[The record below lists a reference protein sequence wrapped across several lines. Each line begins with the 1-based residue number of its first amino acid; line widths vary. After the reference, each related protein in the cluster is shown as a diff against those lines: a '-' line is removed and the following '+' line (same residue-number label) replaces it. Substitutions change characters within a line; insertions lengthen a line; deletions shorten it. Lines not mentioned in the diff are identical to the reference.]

1 MITLKK
7 DGRTYIIKGADY
19 ISFPR
24 VEFTAKTAVVSLYNT
39 DSTVNSDNIRLK
51 ITAYN
56 AENTLVGVKNINKCS
71 GDIDLSDILTPGE
84 EYRLNVRIVS
94 FDRHGIT
101 YNLSNISRDLFVK
114 YNKANIY
121 NFTYVYDS
129 ANDIYIATAKPGIS
143 YFETYETDNATLI
156 STSFPK
162 TYNDKYVGVQLTTV
176 GNNLT
181 TALNNAQSTNIIA
194 DFSGLFDNLDS
205 IKSSSLDKLTAI
217 IDTTG
222 LIKTF
227 SYMNGNY
234 NCLYLPNVTNYEP
247 MNNLGTIFVPSSMKD
262 TFLEEFANVTT
273 MQFPFPETQD
283 GWTTLGNGK
292 KLKYYPFIYTDNYK
306 YTAGVGGHIWPPRVP
321 ETFRRTNDKYQY
333 TTLFM
338 PAQLESRYPNDNYPR
353 AYGPY
358 DDTYIKK
365 EDLIKAIKT
374 PDSDRPFIEK
384 PRYVEVTIPEYKSNG
399 VTIKSTTTTYL
410 EFVVSESVI
419 GLGVSTGG
427 LVLDNGTGT
436 PIYLPPD
443 GGTRCYVPS
452 PLVYRKRIGNEL
464 VIGIPCLT
472 FRNTSYSTDDIKTY
486 EQAGSLAPLS
496 YPGGIFIHP
505 ITPRGIQAIT
515 GSLYCYVP
523 IDSKEEDDRL
533 ARRHRFTVYPS
544 KEELMTNEQMYPIT
558 IQRNDVIFEKPEIT
572 QTSYGGK

>member
-24 VEFTAKTAVVSLYNT
+24 VEFTSRTAVVSLYNT

-51 ITAYN
+51 ITAYG
-56 AENTLVGVKNINKCS
+56 AENTVVGEKNINKCS
-71 GDIDLSDILTPGE
+71 GNIDLSDILTPGE

-94 FDRHGIT
+94 FDRSGIT
-101 YNLSNISRDLFVK
+101 YNISNISRDLFVK

-121 NFTYVYDS
+121 NLTYVYDS
-129 ANDIYIATAKPGIS
+129 ANDIYIATAKSGIS

-176 GNNLT
+176 GNKLT
-181 TALNNAQSTNIIA
+181 TTLNNAQSTNIIA

-205 IKSSSLDKLTAI
+205 IKSSNLDKLTTI

-222 LIKTF
+222 LISNF
-227 SYMNGNY
+227 SYKNGNY

-273 MQFPFPETQD
+273 MQFPESSD

-292 KLKYYPFIYTDNYK
+292 KLIYYPFIYTDNYK

-321 ETFRRTNDKYQY
+321 DKFRRTTKNGKFIY
-333 TTLFM
+333 TTFFM
-338 PAQLESRYPNDNYPR
+338 PAQLTSKDPNDDYPR

-358 DDTYIKK
+358 DDTYITKS
-365 EDLIKAIKT
+365 DIIKAIKT
-374 PDSDRPFIEK
+374 PDSDRPFISK
-384 PRYVEVTIPEYKSNG
+384 PRYVRVTIPEYKSNG
-399 VTIKSTTTTYL
+399 VKIKSSTTTYL

-419 GLGVSTGG
+419 GLAVSKGSS
-427 LVLDNGTGT
+427 DPN
-436 PIYLPPD
+436 

-452 PLVYRKRIGNEL
+452 PLVYRKRIGDEL

-472 FRNTSYSTDDIKTY
+472 FQNTSYGDDNIKTY
-486 EQAGSLAPLS
+486 YQAENLDSLVND
-496 YPGGIFIHP
+496 GIYIHP
-505 ITPRGIQAIT
+505 ITPRGIQSIY
-515 GSLYCYVP
+515 GDLSCRYLLG
-523 IDSKEEDDRL
+523 DEETDDFL
-533 ARRHRFTVYPS
+533 RRRYTFQV
-544 KEELMTNEQMYPIT
+544 KNEIFMEDERMYPIT
-558 IQRNDVIFEKPEIT
+558 IQRNDVIFEIPKIT
-572 QTSYGGK
+572 LSSYEGKD

>member
-24 VEFTAKTAVVSLYNT
+24 VEFISRTAVVSLYNT

-94 FDRHGIT
+94 FDRRGIT

-129 ANDIYIATAKPGIS
+129 VNDIYIATAKPGIS
-143 YFETYETDNATLI
+143 YFETYETDSSTLI

-162 TYNDKYVGVQLTTV
+162 TYNDKHVGVQVTKA

-205 IKSSSLDKLTAI
+205 IKPSNLDKLTAI

-227 SYMNGNY
+227 SYINGNY

-262 TFLEEFANVTT
+262 TFLEEFAAVTT
-273 MQFPFPETQD
+273 MQFPKTSD

-292 KLKYYPFIYTDNYK
+292 KLKYYPFIYTDNYT
-306 YTAGVGGHIWPPRVP
+306 YTDRRGGHIWPPRVP
-321 ETFRRTNDKYQY
+321 EKFRRTSSNGKQY

-338 PAQLESRYPNDNYPR
+338 PAQLESGYPNDNYPR

-384 PRYVEVTIPEYKSNG
+384 PRYVDVTIPEYKSNG
-399 VTIKSTTTTYL
+399 VTIKSSTYTYL

-419 GLGVSTGG
+419 GLGVSAGG
-427 LVLDNGTGT
+427 LVLDNGTEK
-436 PIYLPPD
+436 PIYIDPD

-452 PLVYRKRIGNEL
+452 PLVSRKRIEDKI
-464 VIGIPCLT
+464 VIGIPCKL
-472 FRNTSYSTDDIKTY
+472 FENNSYSTDDIKTY
-486 EQAGSLAPLS
+486 EQAGWLFPLS

-523 IDSKEEDDRL
+523 IDSEEEDIYL
-533 ARRHRFTVYPS
+533 KRRYTFTVYPS
-544 KEELMTNEQMYPIT
+544 KEELMKDEQMYPIT
-558 IQRNDVIFEKPEIT
+558 VKRNDVIFEKPEIT

>member
-24 VEFTAKTAVVSLYNT
+24 VEFTSRTAVVSLYNT

-51 ITAYN
+51 ITAYDS
-56 AENTLVGVKNINKCS
+56 ENTVVGEKNIDKCS
-71 GDIDLSDILTPGE
+71 GNIDLSDILTQGE
-84 EYRLNVRIVS
+84 EYRLNVKILS
-94 FDRHGIT
+94 FDRSGIT
-101 YNLSNISRDLFVK
+101 YNLTSVSRDLFVT

-129 ANDIYIATAKPGIS
+129 VNDIYIATPKPGIS

-162 TYNDKYVGVQLTTV
+162 IYNDKHVGVQITKV
-176 GNNLT
+176 GSKLT

-194 DFSGLFDNLDS
+194 DFSGLFDNLNS
-205 IKSSSLDKLTAI
+205 IKSSNLDKLTTI

-273 MQFPFPETQD
+273 MQFPFPETSD

-292 KLKYYPFIYTDNYK
+292 KLRYYPLIYTDNYK
-306 YTAGVGGHIWPPRVP
+306 YTAGWGGQIWPPRVP
-321 ETFRRTNDKYQY
+321 DKFRRTTQDGKFIY
-333 TTLFM
+333 TTFFM
-338 PAQLESRYPNDNYPR
+338 PAQLTSKDPNDDYPR

-358 DDTYIKK
+358 DDTYITKSDMI
-365 EDLIKAIKT
+365 EAIKS
-374 PDSDRPFIEK
+374 PDSDRPFISK
-384 PRYVEVTIPEYKSNG
+384 PRYVSVTIPKYQSNG
-399 VTIKSTTTTYL
+399 VTIKSSTWTYL

-419 GLGVSTGG
+419 GLAVSDHTH
-427 LVLDNGTGT
+427 LN
-436 PIYLPPD
+436 

-452 PLVYRKRIGNEL
+452 PLVYRKRIGDEL

-472 FRNTSYSTDDIKTY
+472 FQNTSYGDDNIKTY
-486 EQAGSLAPLS
+486 YQAPRLDSLVNE
-496 YPGGIFIHP
+496 GIFIHP
-505 ITPRGIQAIT
+505 ITPRGIQDIS
-515 GSLYCYVP
+515 GYLSCRYLLG
-523 IDSKEEDDRL
+523 DEETDIL
-533 ARRHRFTVYPS
+533 LKRRYTFQV
-544 KEELMTNEQMYPIT
+544 ENEYFMKDERMYPIT
-558 IQRNDVIFEKPEIT
+558 IQRNDVIFETPEIT
-572 QTSYGGK
+572 LSSYEGKDYS

>member
-24 VEFTAKTAVVSLYNT
+24 VEFTSRTAVVSLYNT

-51 ITAYN
+51 IVAYN
-56 AENTLVGVKNINKCS
+56 AVDTVVGVKNINKCS

-94 FDRHGIT
+94 FDRRGIT

-162 TYNDKYVGVQLTTV
+162 AYNDKHVGVQLTTV

-181 TALNNAQSTNIIA
+181 TTLNNAQSTNIIA
-194 DFSGLFDNLDS
+194 DFSGLFNNLDS
-205 IKSSSLDKLTAI
+205 IKSSNLDKLTAI

-222 LIKTF
+222 LINNF

-273 MQFPFPETQD
+273 MQFPESSD

-292 KLKYYPFIYTDNYK
+292 KLRYYPFIYTDNYT
-306 YTAGVGGHIWPPRVP
+306 YTAGLGGHIWPPRVP
-321 ETFRRTNDKYQY
+321 DKFRRTSSDGYQS

-338 PAQLESRYPNDNYPR
+338 PAQLTSKYPNDDYPR

-358 DDTYIKK
+358 DNTYITKSDII
-365 EDLIKAIKT
+365 EAIKT
-374 PDSDRPFIEK
+374 PDSDRPFISK
-384 PRYVEVTIPEYKSNG
+384 PRYVYVTIPEYQSNG
-399 VTIKSTTTTYL
+399 ATIQSGTRIYL
-410 EFVVSESVI
+410 EFVVSKSVI
-419 GLGVSTGG
+419 GLAVGLYSTP
-427 LVLDNGTGT
+427 NS
-436 PIYLPPD
+436 
-443 GGTRCYVPS
+443 GTRCYVPS
-452 PLVYRKRIGNEL
+452 PLVYRKKIGNEI
-464 VIGIPCLT
+464 VIGIPCRT
-472 FRNTSYSTDDIKTY
+472 FENTTSSTDNIKT
-486 EQAGSLAPLS
+486 
-496 YPGGIFIHP
+496 H
-505 ITPRGIQAIT
+505 
-515 GSLYCYVP
+515 
-523 IDSKEEDDRL
+523 
-533 ARRHRFTVYPS
+533 
-544 KEELMTNEQMYPIT
+544 
-558 IQRNDVIFEKPEIT
+558 
-572 QTSYGGK
+572 

>member
-7 DGRTYIIKGADY
+7 DGMTYIIKGADY

-24 VEFTAKTAVVSLYNT
+24 VEFTSRTAVVSLYNT

-56 AENTLVGVKNINKCS
+56 TENTVVGEKNINKCS

-94 FDRHGIT
+94 FDRRGIT
-101 YNLSNISRDLFVK
+101 YNLANVSRDLFVK

-143 YFETYETDNATLI
+143 YLETYETDNATLI

-162 TYNDKYVGVQLTTV
+162 TYNDKYVGVQLTKV
-176 GNNLT
+176 GNILT

-205 IKSSSLDKLTAI
+205 IKSSNLDKLTTI

-222 LIKTF
+222 LISNF
-227 SYMNGNY
+227 SYKNGNY

-273 MQFPFPETQD
+273 MQFPKTSD

-292 KLKYYPFIYTDNYK
+292 KLRYYPFIYTDNYK
-306 YTAGVGGHIWPPRVP
+306 YTAGVGGQIWPPRVP
-321 ETFRRTNDKYQY
+321 DKFRRTTQNGKFIY

-338 PAQLESRYPNDNYPR
+338 PAQLTSKDPNDDYPR

-358 DDTYIKK
+358 DDTYITKS
-365 EDLIKAIKT
+365 DLIKAIKT
-374 PDSDRPFIEK
+374 PDSDRPFISK
-384 PRYVEVTIPEYKSNG
+384 PRYVSVTIPEYQSNG

-419 GLGVSTGG
+419 GLAVSNNSS
-427 LVLDNGTGT
+427 D
-436 PIYLPPD
+436 PD

-452 PLVYRKRIGNEL
+452 PLVYRKRIGDEL

-472 FRNTSYSTDDIKTY
+472 FRNTSYGDDNIKTHY
-486 EQAGSLAPLS
+486 QAGNLDNLVNE
-496 YPGGIFIHP
+496 GIYVLP
-505 ITPRGIQAIT
+505 ITPRGIQPIW
-515 GSLYCYVP
+515 GSLSARY
-523 IDSKEEDDRL
+523 ILGDEETDIL
-533 ARRHRFTVYPS
+533 LKRRYTFHVG
-544 KEELMTNEQMYPIT
+544 NEYFMEDERMYPIT
-558 IQRNDVIFEKPEIT
+558 IQRNDVIFEEPEIT
-572 QTSYGGK
+572 LSSYEGKDYS

>member
-24 VEFTAKTAVVSLYNT
+24 VEFTSRTAVVSLYNT

-56 AENTLVGVKNINKCS
+56 TENTVVGEKNINKCS
-71 GDIDLSDILTPGE
+71 GDIDLSDILTSGE
-84 EYRLNVRIVS
+84 EYRLNVKIIS
-94 FDRHGIT
+94 FDRSGIT
-101 YNLSNISRDLFVK
+101 YNLTNVSRDLFVK

-162 TYNDKYVGVQLTTV
+162 TYNDKYVGVQLTKAEV
-176 GNNLT
+176 KNNLT
-181 TALNNAQSTNIIA
+181 TTLNNAQSTNIIA
-194 DFSGLFDNLDS
+194 DFSGLFNNLDS
-205 IKSSSLDKLTAI
+205 IKLSSLDKLTAI

-222 LIKTF
+222 LINNL
-227 SYMNGNY
+227 SRNSNY

-273 MQFPFPETQD
+273 MQFPFPETPD

-292 KLKYYPFIYTDNYK
+292 KLRYYPFIYTDNYT
-306 YTAGVGGHIWPPRVP
+306 YTAGLGGHIWPPRVP
-321 ETFRRTNDKYQY
+321 DKFRRTSSDGYQS

-338 PAQLESRYPNDNYPR
+338 PAQLTSKYPNDNYPR

-358 DDTYIKK
+358 NDTYITKSDMI
-365 EDLIKAIKT
+365 EAIKT
-374 PDSDRPFIEK
+374 LDSDRPFISK
-384 PRYVEVTIPEYKSNG
+384 PRYVSVTIPEYQSNG
-399 VTIKSTTTTYL
+399 VTIQSTTHTYL

-419 GLGVSTGG
+419 GLAVCPYSTP
-427 LVLDNGTGT
+427 NS
-436 PIYLPPD
+436 
-443 GGTRCYVPS
+443 GTRCYVPS
-452 PLVYRKRIGNEL
+452 PLVYRKRIGDEL
-464 VIGIPCLT
+464 VIGIPCRT
-472 FRNTSYSTDDIKTY
+472 FKNTSYSTDNIKTY
-486 EQAGSLAPLS
+486 LQAGSLDGLVDD
-496 YPGGIFIHP
+496 GIYVFP
-505 ITPRGIQAIT
+505 ITPRGIQAISGYLSCRYIYGDT
-515 GSLYCYVP
+515 ETDEL
-523 IDSKEEDDRL
+523 L
-533 ARRHRFTVYPS
+533 RRRYTFKVNNENFM
-544 KEELMTNEQMYPIT
+544 KDEQMYPIT

-572 QTSYGGK
+572 STSYGGK

>member
-24 VEFTAKTAVVSLYNT
+24 VEFTSRTAVVSLYNT

-51 ITAYN
+51 ITAYG
-56 AENTLVGVKNINKCS
+56 AENTVVGEKNINKCS
-71 GDIDLSDILTPGE
+71 GNIDLSDILTPGE

-94 FDRHGIT
+94 FDRSGIT
-101 YNLSNISRDLFVK
+101 YNISNISRDLFVK

-129 ANDIYIATAKPGIS
+129 ANDIYIATAKSGIS

-176 GNNLT
+176 GNKLT
-181 TALNNAQSTNIIA
+181 TTLNNAQSTNIIA

-205 IKSSSLDKLTAI
+205 IKSSNLDKLTTI

-222 LIKTF
+222 LISNF
-227 SYMNGNY
+227 SYKNGNY

-273 MQFPFPETQD
+273 MQFPESSD

-292 KLKYYPFIYTDNYK
+292 KLIYYPFIYTDNYK

-321 ETFRRTNDKYQY
+321 DKFRRTTKNGKFIY
-333 TTLFM
+333 TTFFM
-338 PAQLESRYPNDNYPR
+338 PAQLTSKDPNDDYPR

-358 DDTYIKK
+358 DDTYITKS
-365 EDLIKAIKT
+365 DIIKAIKT
-374 PDSDRPFIEK
+374 PDSDRPFISK
-384 PRYVEVTIPEYKSNG
+384 PRYVRVTIPEYKSNG
-399 VTIKSTTTTYL
+399 VKIKSSTTTYL

-419 GLGVSTGG
+419 GLAVSKGSS
-427 LVLDNGTGT
+427 DPN
-436 PIYLPPD
+436 

-452 PLVYRKRIGNEL
+452 PLVYRKRIGDEL

-472 FRNTSYSTDDIKTY
+472 FQNTSYGDDNIKTY
-486 EQAGSLAPLS
+486 YQAENLDSLVND
-496 YPGGIFIHP
+496 GIYIHP
-505 ITPRGIQAIT
+505 ITPRGIQSIY
-515 GSLYCYVP
+515 GDLSCRYLLG
-523 IDSKEEDDRL
+523 DEETDDFL
-533 ARRHRFTVYPS
+533 RRRYTFQV
-544 KEELMTNEQMYPIT
+544 KNEIFMEDERMYPIT
-558 IQRNDVIFEKPEIT
+558 IQRNDVIFEIPKIT
-572 QTSYGGK
+572 LSSYEGKD

>member
-24 VEFTAKTAVVSLYNT
+24 VEFTSRTAVVSLYNT

-51 ITAYN
+51 ITAYD
-56 AENTLVGVKNINKCS
+56 AENTVVGEKNINKCS

-84 EYRLNVRIVS
+84 EYRLNVRILS
-94 FDRHGIT
+94 FDRRGIT
-101 YNLSNISRDLFVK
+101 YNISNISRDLFVK

-129 ANDIYIATAKPGIS
+129 ANDIYIATAKSGIS

-176 GNNLT
+176 GNKLT
-181 TALNNAQSTNIIA
+181 TTLNNAQSTNIIA

-205 IKSSSLDKLTAI
+205 IKSSNLDKLTTI

-273 MQFPFPETQD
+273 MQFPESSD

-292 KLKYYPFIYTDNYK
+292 KLIYYPFIYTDNYK

-321 ETFRRTNDKYQY
+321 DKFRRTTKNGKFIY
-333 TTLFM
+333 TTFFM
-338 PAQLESRYPNDNYPR
+338 PAQLTSKDPNDDYPR

-358 DDTYIKK
+358 DDTYITKS
-365 EDLIKAIKT
+365 DIIKAIKT
-374 PDSDRPFIEK
+374 PDSDRPFISK
-384 PRYVEVTIPEYKSNG
+384 PRYVRVTIPEYKSNG
-399 VTIKSTTTTYL
+399 VKIKSSTTTYL

-419 GLGVSTGG
+419 GLAVSKGSS
-427 LVLDNGTGT
+427 DPN
-436 PIYLPPD
+436 

-452 PLVYRKRIGNEL
+452 PLVYRKRIGDEL

-472 FRNTSYSTDDIKTY
+472 FQNTSYGDDNIKTY
-486 EQAGSLAPLS
+486 YQAENLDSLVND
-496 YPGGIFIHP
+496 GIFIHP
-505 ITPRGIQAIT
+505 ITPRGIQSIY
-515 GSLYCYVP
+515 GDLSCRYLLG
-523 IDSKEEDDRL
+523 DEETDDFL
-533 ARRHRFTVYPS
+533 RRRYTFQV
-544 KEELMTNEQMYPIT
+544 KNEIFMEDERMYPIT
-558 IQRNDVIFEKPEIT
+558 IQRNDVIFEIPKIT
-572 QTSYGGK
+572 LSSYEGKD

>member
-24 VEFTAKTAVVSLYNT
+24 VEFTSRTAVVSLYNT

-51 ITAYN
+51 ITAYD
-56 AENTLVGVKNINKCS
+56 AENTVVGEKNINKCS

-84 EYRLNVRIVS
+84 EYKLNVRIVS
-94 FDRHGIT
+94 FDRSGIT

-129 ANDIYIATAKPGIS
+129 ANDIYIATAKSGIS

-176 GNNLT
+176 GNKLT
-181 TALNNAQSTNIIA
+181 TTLNNAQSTNIIA

-205 IKSSSLDKLTAI
+205 IKSSNLDKLTTI

-273 MQFPFPETQD
+273 MQFPESSD

-292 KLKYYPFIYTDNYK
+292 KLIYYPFIYTDNYK

-321 ETFRRTNDKYQY
+321 DKFRRTTKNGKFIY
-333 TTLFM
+333 TTFFM
-338 PAQLESRYPNDNYPR
+338 PAQLTSKDPNDDYPR

-358 DDTYIKK
+358 DDTYITKS
-365 EDLIKAIKT
+365 DIIKAIKT
-374 PDSDRPFIEK
+374 PDSDRPFISK
-384 PRYVEVTIPEYKSNG
+384 PRYVRVTIPEYKSNG
-399 VTIKSTTTTYL
+399 VKIKSSTTTYL

-419 GLGVSTGG
+419 GLAVSKGSS
-427 LVLDNGTGT
+427 DPN
-436 PIYLPPD
+436 

-452 PLVYRKRIGNEL
+452 PLVYRKRIGDEL

-472 FRNTSYSTDDIKTY
+472 FQNTSYGDDNIKTY
-486 EQAGSLAPLS
+486 YQAENLDILVND
-496 YPGGIFIHP
+496 GIYIHP
-505 ITPRGIQAIT
+505 ITPRGIQSIY
-515 GSLYCYVP
+515 GDLSCRYLLG
-523 IDSKEEDDRL
+523 DEETDDFL
-533 ARRHRFTVYPS
+533 RRRYTFQV
-544 KEELMTNEQMYPIT
+544 KNEIFMEDERMYPIT
-558 IQRNDVIFEKPEIT
+558 IQRNDVIFEIPKIT
-572 QTSYGGK
+572 LSSYEGKD